1 MWLRLQDSIEIRKG
15 YRADRP
21 LDIRLDHKLAGRLRK
36 AAEACSLSTEELI
49 TTLLIHGLE
58 AAAHLSRIQ
67 NTLAQL
73 TPREQQIIQHV
84 ATGATNRQIA
94 AALVISP
101 ETVKTHIRHILNKF
115 SLSSKIELQIL
126 LSKYARCSS
135 HTAAD

>member
-1 MWLRLQDSIEIRKG
+1 MWLRLQDSIEIRNG

-21 LDIRLDHKLAGRLRK
+21 LDIRLDHKLAERLRK
-36 AAEACSLSTEELI
+36 AAESCSLSTEELI
-49 TTLLIHGLE
+49 TTLLIRGLE
-58 AAAHLSRIQ
+58 EATRLRRIQ

-73 TPREQQIIQHV
+73 TPRERQILQHV

-126 LSKYARCSS
+126 LAKQDRCDSR
-135 HTAAD
+135 AAGT